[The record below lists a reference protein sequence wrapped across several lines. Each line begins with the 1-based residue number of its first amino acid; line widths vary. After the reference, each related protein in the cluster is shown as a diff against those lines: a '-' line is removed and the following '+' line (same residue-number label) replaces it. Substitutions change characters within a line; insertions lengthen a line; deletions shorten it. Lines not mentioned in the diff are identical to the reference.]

1 MGHFSWG
8 DSCVS
13 SFNRER
19 WRWGTMEGR
28 HQPLCGWTTPP
39 LAEHQARCVYR
50 LCCPRGSRWGG
61 PSGWKSASLRR
72 GLRPLCRPHPLG
84 YLLPGSPAG
93 PQAPSLPWPRGTP
106 RSCPGTHLRSLWA
119 EVPSAAGRCL
129 TTRAPRSQGSLQL
142 RTARVR
148 ACWP

>member
-93 PQAPSLPWPRGTP
+93 PQAPSLPWPREISG
-106 RSCPGTHLRSLWA
+106 RGCLPG
-119 EVPSAAGRCL
+119 PSAVQPEP
-129 TTRAPRSQGSLQL
+129 APLPSCCSSSLSTSPSL
-142 RTARVR
+142 HICALHHRPR
-148 ACWP
+148 W